1 MNTASADDRNN
12 MGFPVIPFV
21 IIWPLIRLVAVPLIK
36 AVLPYLLRRIAENL
50 ESGQPGVISESELL
64 EAIEGQKSQMQAVY
78 KGS

>member
-1 MNTASADDRNN
+1 
-12 MGFPVIPFV
+12 MGFPVIPFIV
-21 IIWPLIRLVAVPLIK
+21 VWPLIRLVAVPLIK